1 MKKLALVLAAVFALS
16 ACGGSD
22 DDSKDVFSLWTRD
35 GDNAKLDIS
44 GGRFSTPIYM
54 YMYPTN
60 AGVKCICEAMV
71 IGNQASGSY
80 ALTGCIASPWN
91 ATDDK
96 LCKALNTNGS
106 YTNSG
111 SKLTLTD
118 GKTGSLST
126 FH

>member
-1 MKKLALVLAAVFALS
+1 MKKLALVLSAVFSLS
-16 ACGGSD
+16 ACGGGG
-22 DDSKDVFSLWTRD
+22 DDSKDVFSQWTRD
-35 GDNAKLDIS
+35 GDNAQVDLS
-44 GGRFSTPIYM
+44 GGKFSTPLYM

-71 IGNQASGSY
+71 IGDQASGSF

-96 LCKALNTNGS
+96 LCKALNANGT
-106 YTNSG
+106 YTNSD
-111 SKLTLTD
+111 SKLTLTNS
-118 GKTGSLST
+118 KTGTSAT